1 MTTSM
6 RQRWADG
13 ENLIGGWLSI
23 PATLSAEVM
32 ARAGFDYVC
41 VDTQHGAVDYQITVE
56 LIRAIDHGGTSPI
69 VRVPWNE
76 PGIIGKML
84 DAGAEGIIIPMV
96 NTVEEA
102 EAAVA
107 ACRYAPQ
114 GGSRSFGPTVARVRR
129 DDYVEWAAENVA
141 VIPMI
146 ETKQAVENLPDI
158 LQVPGIDAVYV
169 GPADLSLTLGLPPA
183 NNDGVPAFDEAYAT
197 IISECQKAG
206 VMPGCHATGSL
217 VQKRFGQGMRMVTA
231 IADQLAM
238 AAGAADDLARARDD
252 APGGGG
258 GDSLY

>member
-1 MTTSM
+1 MRSL

-13 ENLIGGWLSI
+13 DNVIGGWLSI

-41 VDTQHGAVDYQITVE
+41 VDTQHGTVEYQITVE
-56 LIRAIDHGGTSPI
+56 LIRAIEHAGSTPI

-84 DAGAEGIIIPMV
+84 DAGAEGVIIPMV

-102 EAAVA
+102 EAAVR
-107 ACRYAPQ
+107 ACRYAPD
-114 GGSRSFGPTVARVRR
+114 GSRSFGPTVGRIRR
-129 DDYVEWAAENVA
+129 DDYVEWARENVA

-146 ETKQAVENLPDI
+146 ETKQAVENLADI

-169 GPADLSLTLGLPPA
+169 GPADLSLTLDLPPA
-183 NNDGVPAFDEAYAT
+183 NNDGEAAFDEAYAT
-197 IISECQKAG
+197 IIAECQKAG
-206 VMPGCHATGSL
+206 VMPGCHATGAL

-231 IADQLAM
+231 IADQLAL
-238 AAGAADDLARARDD
+238 AAGAKADLARARGDD
-252 APGGGG
+252 TTGGGSG
-258 GDSLY
+258 SLY